1 MTVLPLARPRPLAT
15 GLALVFLVLLF
26 LPGVVPGAAA
36 YTDEEARRIF
46 DILDSDHDG
55 KVTKLEWEANK
66 IDAFF
71 FRNRQHPEDL
81 RLRYEETGLS
91 REFFDRADTTHK
103 GYLTGLDL
111 VDAIRFEDIDAK
123 HRGYFDFP
131 DLVAGL
137 KTISR

>member
-1 MTVLPLARPRPLAT
+1 MTVQPKVRPRLLAT
-15 GLALVFLVLLF
+15 GLALAFFAVFLLAG
-26 LPGVVPGAAA
+26 GVPKAQA
-36 YTDEEARRIF
+36 YTADEARKIF

-55 KVTKLEWEANK
+55 KVTKVEWEANK

-81 RLRYEETGLS
+81 RLKYEETGLS

-111 VDAIRFEDIDAK
+111 VDAIRFEDIDTK
-123 HRGYFDFP
+123 HRGFFDFQ

>member
-1 MTVLPLARPRPLAT
+1 MALSPMGRPRSVAT
-15 GLALVFLVLLF
+15 GLALALLVLLLAPGL
-26 LPGVVPGAAA
+26 LPRAAA

-55 KVTKLEWEANK
+55 KVTKVEWEANK

-71 FRNRQHPEDL
+71 FRQRQHPEDL

-103 GYLTGLDL
+103 GYLTGLDM

-123 HRGYFDFP
+123 HRGFFDFA